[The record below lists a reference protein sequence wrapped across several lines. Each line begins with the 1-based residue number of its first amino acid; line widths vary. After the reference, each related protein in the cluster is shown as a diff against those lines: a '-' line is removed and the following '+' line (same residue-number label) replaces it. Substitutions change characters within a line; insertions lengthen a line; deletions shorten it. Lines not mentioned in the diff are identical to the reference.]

1 VKGWLTLI
9 AAATVTASLGGLL
22 LGQPALASQAHAALQ
37 PWPVTITIRTV
48 PALPGVRFS
57 FDGTPLITG
66 SAGMASVTER
76 HNFSQHTLGLAD
88 TRIVTPG
95 RRYVFARWAGQRD
108 PNQAFRPTVRG
119 LPMRASYTVTAS
131 FGVACPVTPRVT
143 EQDGT
148 ALGPGR
154 VARITLRSNLGQS
167 VTLQPSGTTWL
178 PCSWPVYR
186 DSLLSSRDLQY
197 SVQSVLVGG
206 TNVVHAGIQ
215 RFQPSRTPHP
225 TVIGLFHTLTITAH
239 DALFGGGMGSY
250 ALLTMP
256 DHTVRRVLLGPGH
269 SVRVRNLPHGDYRVD
284 VKAGGAI
291 VSAQTIRLSR
301 SEKADLTA
309 VSRGDLSAV
318 GGALVLGVIG
328 LPLVAG
334 TRRRRLLALL
344 RRRQKAG
351 VKA

>member
-1 VKGWLTLI
+1 VKGWLTL
-9 AAATVTASLGGLL
+9 AAVAPVAASLGGLL

-57 FDGTPLITG
+57 FDGMPLVTG
-66 SAGMASVTER
+66 SAGTASVTER
-76 HNFSQHTLGLAD
+76 HNFGQHTLGLAD
-88 TRIVTPG
+88 TRIVTAD

-108 PNQAFRPTVRG
+108 PNQAFRSTVRG

-131 FGVACPVTPRVT
+131 FGAACPVTPRLT

-148 ALGPGR
+148 VLGPGR

-167 VTLQPSGTTWL
+167 VMLQPSGTTWL
-178 PCSWPVYR
+178 PCSWPVYQ
-186 DSLLSSRDLQY
+186 DSLLSSRNLQY

-206 TNVVHAGIQ
+206 TNVAYAGIQ

-239 DALFGGGMGSY
+239 DALFGGGMGNY

-256 DHTVRRVLLGPGH
+256 DHTVRRVMMGRGH
-269 SVRVRNLPHGDYRVD
+269 SATVRNLPQGDYQVD

-301 SEKADLTA
+301 SEKTNLTA

-318 GGALVLGVIG
+318 GGALVIGVAG
-328 LPLVAG
+328 LPLVSS

-344 RRRQKAG
+344 RPRKKAG
-351 VKA
+351 VKK